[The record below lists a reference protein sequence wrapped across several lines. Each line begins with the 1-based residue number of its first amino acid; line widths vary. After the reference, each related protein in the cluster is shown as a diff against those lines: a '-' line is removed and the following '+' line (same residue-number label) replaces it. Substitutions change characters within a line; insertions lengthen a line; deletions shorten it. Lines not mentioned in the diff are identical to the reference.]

1 MSARFFP
8 DRDQPFVTVAEG
20 SVRRKLR
27 AHGPSLMMVEV
38 YFETG
43 GVAPEHA
50 HPHEQATVCLEG
62 RFEFTVEGRTE
73 PMAAGDSVH
82 VPGGVPHSVRCLERG
97 RMLDAFTPPRE
108 EIGRAHV

>member
-1 MSARFFP
+1 MSARYFP
-8 DRDQPFVTVAEG
+8 DLEQPFVTVGDG

-38 YFETG
+38 FFEAG
-43 GVAPEHA
+43 GSAPEHA

-62 RFEFTVEGRTE
+62 RFEFAAEGRSLAMG
-73 PMAAGDSVH
+73 PGDSIH

-108 EIGRAHV
+108 DFLN